1 MKAILVLIDSL
12 NREFLKAYQEE
23 AWAITPNLDAFA
35 KENTSFDKHF
45 VGSAPCMPARRDMMT
60 GRLNFLERNWG
71 PLEPFDNCMTRIMR
85 ENGIFS
91 HIVTD
96 HAHYMEPGGEGY
108 LQGFQTWDYVRG
120 QEWDPWVSRVTPA
133 PMPKQYYGQFF
144 AEYEWNRTRFTSEET
159 FPTPVCFQN
168 AAQWLR
174 DNQGEDDFFL
184 QVEVFSPHEPFHA
197 PKEYLDLYEDDYDGP
212 PFETSAYREVTEPP
226 EAIAHL
232 RKKYA
237 SGLTMAD
244 KWFGRFID
252 TVKEMGIY
260 DDTLIIVTTDHGHLL
275 GEHGYTGKNYMHQ
288 YNRIANIPMFVRM
301 PACNLSRVGEITQ
314 NIDLMPTLLE
324 YFGIPVPGRVQGVSL
339 LPLLR
344 GAAGHARKFALYGTF
359 GGTVNLFDGK
369 YTYHRAPADETNSP
383 LHYYTSMPVTLMKY
397 LGLGCEDQIEMGSFL
412 KHTKFPVYKIPAG
425 FPIMQLKSTK
435 PFQETLLF
443 DWENDWEQ
451 EQALTIAGLHKE
463 MEQKLEHAMEWAQ
476 SPEDQ
481 YIRLGLRRESG
492 KRITERKDT

>member
-12 NREFLKAYQEE
+12 NREFLKAYDSE

-35 KENTSFDKHF
+35 EDSIKFDKHF

-71 PLEPFDNCMTRIMR
+71 PLEPFDHCMTRIMR
-85 ENGIFS
+85 QNGIFS

-133 PMPKQYYGQFF
+133 PMPEEYYGQFF
-144 AEYEWNRTRFTSEET
+144 AEYQWNRTRFHSDAD
-159 FPTPVCFQN
+159 FPSPICFQN
-168 AAQWLR
+168 ASQWLR
-174 DNQGEDDFFL
+174 DNQGEDNFFL
-184 QVEVFSPHEPFHA
+184 QIEVFSPHEPFHA
-197 PKEYLDLYEDDYDGP
+197 PKEFLDLYGDDYDGP
-212 PFETSAYREVTEPP
+212 PFETSTYREVTEPP
-226 EAIAHL
+226 EAIEHL

-237 SGLTMAD
+237 SGLTMVD
-244 KWFGRFID
+244 KWFGRLID

-288 YNRIANIPMFVRM
+288 YNQIANIPLFIRM
-301 PACNLSRVGEITQ
+301 PGCGRKRVDEITQ

-324 YFGIPVPGRVQGVSL
+324 YFGIPVPERVQGVSL
-339 LPLLR
+339 LPMLE
-344 GAAGHARKFALYGTF
+344 GKEGCGRKFALYGTF
-359 GGTVNLFDGK
+359 GGPVNLFDGR
-369 YTYHRAPADETNSP
+369 YTYHRAPVDETNSP
-383 LHYYTSMPVTLMKY
+383 LYYYTSMPVTLMKY
-397 LGLGCEDQIEMGSFL
+397 LGVDCEEQMEMGRFL
-412 KHTKFPVYKIPAG
+412 KHTDFPVYKIPAR

-435 PFQETLLF
+435 PFQDTLLF
-443 DWENDWEQ
+443 DWEKDWAQ
-451 EQALTIAGLHKE
+451 EQALASDGLQRE
-463 MEQKLEHAMEWAQ
+463 MERKLTEAMEWAQ

-481 YIRLGLRRESG
+481 YIRLGLRGAGGR
-492 KRITERKDT
+492 R